1 MFLRAVLIPFAWTR
15 LLLLGVAGFGAQ
27 MSTSW
32 SYPFPEAARRGWAF
46 LLLSVGALLA
56 AVRGR
61 FLLAGLLGLL
71 LARR

>member
-1 MFLRAVLIPFAWTR
+1 
-15 LLLLGVAGFGAQ
+15 
-27 MSTSW
+27 
-32 SYPFPEAARRGWAF
+32 
-46 LLLSVGALLA
+46 VGALLA